1 MGDVSGSH
9 FGSEDSNYRAGF
21 VPLSRERY
29 CVIPKHSDRNIKV
42 ILPKCMSGLF
52 CLPVTVVPATT
63 TALEVLLFSLV
74 A

>member
-29 CVIPKHSDRNIKV
+29 CVIPKHSDRIIKAT
-42 ILPKCMSGLF
+42 LPKRMSVLF
-52 CLPVTVVPATT
+52 CLPVAVVPATT
-63 TALEVLLFSLV
+63 TALEVHLFSPV